1 MFGQDKSSREAQ
13 VPANVRKP
21 RSKFSKT
28 DLRYWRDV
36 IFKPT
41 YSAKGGSRQA
51 GFWAVQI
58 VHGNQRVRW
67 SLHTDNREAA
77 AARAREIHQY
87 VLANGWDAAR
97 ERFRPK
103 NHAVNKTI
111 WTIGGYLAAA
121 KKVCGAKPQ
130 TIEGYAQALRRIV
143 GEVQKIGGGKTKFD
157 YRTGGSAE
165 WQSKIQ
171 AVRVETLNSAKID
184 VWKRNFVSTRS
195 EDAIQRRRATAS
207 ANSFLRRARALFS
220 PKIRAAIRKE
230 LGVEPPAST
239 PFDNVELL
247 REPSHKY
254 FSTTEIEQL
263 IRSAR
268 RELADAD
275 PEAFKVFL
283 LATFAGLR
291 RREIDLLEWTAFDWQ
306 RSYLRIHQTAYFTA
320 KTDDSEAELP
330 LDPELIYLLRS
341 YSTRATGPFVIEAR
355 RSPKHDAVYQY
366 YRCDEIFQRLIA
378 WLRLQGVRS
387 QKPLHELRREFGS
400 LINQRYGIHSAS
412 RALRHSDIRVTS
424 DHYTDSRARG
434 TTGMGFLLESNPTK
448 AVQSQHNEG
457 SSRETRCA

>member
-1 MFGQDKSSREAQ
+1 
-13 VPANVRKP
+13 
-21 RSKFSKT
+21 
-28 DLRYWRDV
+28 
-36 IFKPT
+36 
-41 YSAKGGSRQA
+41 
-51 GFWAVQI
+51 

-143 GEVQKIGGGKTKFD
+143 GEVQKIGGSKTKFD

-165 WQSKIQ
+165 WQSKIH

-263 IRSAR
+263 IRPRAANWLMLTLKRSKCFCWRPSLDCGDAR
-268 RELADAD
+268 
-275 PEAFKVFL
+275 
-283 LATFAGLR
+283 
-291 RREIDLLEWTAFDWQ
+291 
-306 RSYLRIHQTAYFTA
+306 
-320 KTDDSEAELP
+320 
-330 LDPELIYLLRS
+330 
-341 YSTRATGPFVIEAR
+341 ST
-355 RSPKHDAVYQY
+355 
-366 YRCDEIFQRLIA
+366 C
-378 WLRLQGVRS
+378 
-387 QKPLHELRREFGS
+387 
-400 LINQRYGIHSAS
+400 
-412 RALRHSDIRVTS
+412 
-424 DHYTDSRARG
+424 
-434 TTGMGFLLESNPTK
+434 
-448 AVQSQHNEG
+448 
-457 SSRETRCA
+457 